1 MNVKVDHTIVN
12 KNASILGV
20 DMFVLVTS
28 DLNSRKRQSCEKGK
42 VFHIVS
48 STKYPWHLK
57 RYDYLTLPLRL
68 YHWQC

>member
-28 DLNSRKRQSCEKGK
+28 DLNSRKTDK
-42 VFHIVS
+42 VVKKVRFFI
-48 STKYPWHLK
+48 L
-57 RYDYLTLPLRL
+57 YLQQNILGI
-68 YHWQC
+68 